1 MATRG
6 SRSERSLSRQKERRQ
21 CPKCTAHSRP
31 KAGRVGAQRARWW
44 PAAHP
49 EMTRVQALGS
59 RGRDGKKT
67 RRGPVWPLLV
77 GETPAA
83 GGLAPGARQGFGS
96 VPEQSVP
103 KSLCRN
109 EEVARSVRTVA
120 RQDRGPT
127 LSKPECQ
134 WKRKRGRPARG
145 TEARFPGPGGQL
157 LRPDGWQVEAQAGE
171 RARVQ
176 RNGP

>member
-1 MATRG
+1 MPEVHGPFPSQGWEGRRPEGEMVARNPSGDDTRP
-6 SRSERSLSRQKERRQ
+6 SPRI
-21 CPKCTAHSRP
+21 
-31 KAGRVGAQRARWW
+31 ARGG
-44 PAAHP
+44 
-49 EMTRVQALGS
+49 T
-59 RGRDGKKT
+59 GKRKR
-67 RRGPVWPLLV
+67 RRGPVWPLHV
-77 GETPAA
+77 DEEQAA
-83 GGLAPGARQGFGS
+83 GGLAPGARQEFGS

-103 KSLCRN
+103 KSLCRK
-109 EEVARSVRTVA
+109 EVVARSVRTVA

-127 LSKPECQ
+127 LSKPKCQ

-157 LRPDGWQVEAQAGE
+157 LRPSGWQVEAQAGE